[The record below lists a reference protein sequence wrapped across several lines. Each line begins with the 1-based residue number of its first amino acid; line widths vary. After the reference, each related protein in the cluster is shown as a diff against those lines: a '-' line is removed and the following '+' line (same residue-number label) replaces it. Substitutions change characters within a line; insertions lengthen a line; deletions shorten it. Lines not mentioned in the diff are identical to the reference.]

1 MKSTNAIATFRL
13 RRLRARAAIANAFL
27 VRRSLGDAPILISRR
42 DDGVRTTTN
51 ALRCGDESSTTQ
63 ELKARLRDA
72 DRTEKLMLL
81 ARSPIQHVGRRSCS
95 AARSRGHRTREMA
108 SATAGKQPYRVLAFE
123 DSYAIDEMLTNGGV
137 NTVGEFKQQWRSD
150 DAVRII
156 AEFAPDVLLLDY
168 FMPPY
173 TGLQV
178 LKMLNVAVR
187 EGTCVRPKYVIG
199 MSSEHRCNVQM
210 LEQGADAGL
219 IKFDLCEWSGWR
231 A

>member
-1 MKSTNAIATFRL
+1 MKSTNAIAMFRL

-27 VRRSLGDAPILISRR
+27 VRRSLGDAPMLISRR
-42 DDGVRTTTN
+42 DDGVRMTTN
-51 ALRCGDESSTTQ
+51 ALRCEDESSTTQ
-63 ELKARLRDA
+63 EVKARLRDA

-81 ARSPIQHVGRRSCS
+81 ARSSIRHVGRWSCS
-95 AARSRGHRTREMA
+95 AARSRGHRTPSA
-108 SATAGKQPYRVLAFE
+108 SATAGKQAYRVLAFE

>member
-1 MKSTNAIATFRL
+1 MASVST
-13 RRLRARAAIANAFL
+13 
-27 VRRSLGDAPILISRR
+27 
-42 DDGVRTTTN
+42 
-51 ALRCGDESSTTQ
+51 
-63 ELKARLRDA
+63 
-72 DRTEKLMLL
+72 
-81 ARSPIQHVGRRSCS
+81 
-95 AARSRGHRTREMA
+95 
-108 SATAGKQPYRVLAFE
+108 SATAGKQAYRVLAFE

-137 NTVGEFKQQWRSD
+137 NSVGEFKQQWRSD